1 MAEID
6 EQVRLKVL
14 AVYNPK
20 QRILLG
26 GTIDYPK
33 ARGIFKI
40 GPCFYAIG
48 DFNHAT
54 DIEIQ
59 LCLNQ
64 LLYSTVYQAINDK
77 SHPYFDNK
85 DFDKLQKE
93 GMLIAESRKRFRKF
107 IPTDREIYAEINIVN
122 LRKRKNLVFA
132 NVDFDFENRSCI
144 GELELVILDN

>member
-64 LLYSTVYQAINDK
+64 LLYSAVYQAIKDK